1 MQSDDGD
8 PLLFERTRFAIDE
21 GRGAGVLRSRGG
33 SEVFERETGNS
44 GAGSLSS
51 KFCMGA
57 VGVWVV
63 RAFCDVGM
71 MAWFLVVV
79 LEVIYY
85 SGCRSFPLS
94 AIFLVL
100 LPRVAGWPLC
110 VFIWAAWP
118 CQRSSS
124 VCASS

>member
-1 MQSDDGD
+1 
-8 PLLFERTRFAIDE
+8 
-21 GRGAGVLRSRGG
+21 
-33 SEVFERETGNS
+33 
-44 GAGSLSS
+44 
-51 KFCMGA
+51 MGA

-85 SGCRSFPLS
+85 SGCRSLPLS

-100 LPRVAGWPLC
+100 LPRDVGGRCACSYGPRGRASGRRL
-110 VFIWAAWP
+110 
-118 CQRSSS
+118 S
-124 VCASS
+124 VHRHEHSITNNFLPP